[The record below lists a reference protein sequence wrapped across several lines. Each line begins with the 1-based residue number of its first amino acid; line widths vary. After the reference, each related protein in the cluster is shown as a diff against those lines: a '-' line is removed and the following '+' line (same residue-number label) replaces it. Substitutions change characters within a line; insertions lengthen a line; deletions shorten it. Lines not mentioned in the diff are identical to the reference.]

1 MKSTARLLMLML
13 PMIALG
19 GCATT
24 KVVGNCPGLSA
35 PPKEAVAA
43 LRASGSTQVD
53 AWVVDLDR
61 HYQKLDACAGR

>member
-1 MKSTARLLMLML
+1 MKSTARLLMLTL

-19 GCATT
+19 GCVTN
-24 KVVGNCPGLSA
+24 VVGSCPGLSA